1 MLDIKNL
8 DFAYGKLAVLQN
20 INATIETGKVTTI
33 LGANGSGKST
43 LLHILS
49 KNLKQQTGEILLRGE
64 NIKGISLK
72 EFAKKV
78 AMVHQKNN
86 APDDLTVEKLVGYGR
101 LPYTSILQSS
111 LDEESRKQI
120 EKALSLTDLTD
131 LKDRPIGTLS
141 GGQRQRAFIAMAL
154 AQNTKYLFLDE
165 PTTFL
170 DVKYQVE
177 IMRLVQKLNQEE
189 GITILMVLHDINQAV
204 AYSDQIIGIK
214 GGNIL
219 FQGQPGNV
227 ISEENIK
234 NLYGIDLPVFM
245 QDGKPCVLA
254 V

>member
-1 MLDIKNL
+1 MLNIKNL
-8 DFAYGKLAVLQN
+8 DFAYGKLEVLQN

-49 KNLKQQTGEILLRGE
+49 KNLKQQSGEILLNEE
-64 NIKGISLK
+64 NIKNISLK

-86 APDDLTVEKLVGYGR
+86 APNDLTVEQLVDYGR
-101 LPYTSILQSS
+101 LPYASILKTS
-111 LDEESRKQI
+111 LDAENQKYVD
-120 EKALSLTDLTD
+120 KALALTDLTE
-131 LKDRPIGTLS
+131 LKDRAIGTLS

-154 AQNTKYLFLDE
+154 AQNTNYLFLDE

-177 IMRLVQKLNQEE
+177 IMRLVQKLNKDE

-214 GGNIL
+214 KGDIL
-219 FQGQPGNV
+219 FQGQPETV

-234 NLYGIDLPVFM
+234 NLYGIDLPVFTHE
-245 QDGKPCVLA
+245 GKQCVLA